1 MNNQYIIKFL
11 KFLFLFLFS
20 ISMSGCAIP
29 NPFKDVDWS
38 ETAEPSGK
46 KRARANAEAGA
57 GLGSG
62 ELFKRG
68 GGGSSKFEFA
78 SSNPL
83 WRASLDTLDFLV
95 FDTVDYSGGILITD
109 WYSENDPSEAIK
121 ITVRFLTNE
130 IRVDAIDVSI
140 HKRKCIESNNCIVN
154 KIDSDLIFDIKDK
167 ILRSAA
173 RIQLADKNKELET
186 IKKKRGRIQETYDE
200 RYDN

>member
-1 MNNQYIIKFL
+1 MNISSKFKFL
-11 KFLFLFLFS
+11 KI
-20 ISMSGCAIP
+20 ISLIILSLSLYSCT
-29 NPFKDVDWS
+29 NPFKNVDWS
-38 ETAEPSGK
+38 ETKEPMGK

-62 ELFKRG
+62 KLFKPGG
-68 GGGSSKFEFA
+68 GGGSAKFEFA

-109 WYSENDPSEAIK
+109 WYSENNPNEAIK
-121 ITVRFLTNE
+121 ITVRFLTDE
-130 IRVDAIDVSI
+130 IRADALNVAI
-140 HKRKCIESNNCIVN
+140 HKRNCYENKNCTVS
-154 KIDSDLIFDIKDK
+154 KIDSDLSFEIKDK

-173 RIQLADKNKELET
+173 LIQVSDKKRELET
-186 IKKKRGRIQETYDE
+186 IKKKRGRITESYDE

>member
-1 MNNQYIIKFL
+1 MKVSSNFKFL
-11 KFLFLFLFS
+11 KILFLIILPLTMYS
-20 ISMSGCAIP
+20 CT
-29 NPFKDVDWS
+29 NPFKDIDWS
-38 ETAEPSGK
+38 ETQEPMGK

-62 ELFKRG
+62 ELFKKGRG
-68 GGGSSKFEFA
+68 GSTNFEFA

-109 WYSENDPSEAIK
+109 WYSENDPNEAIK

-130 IRVDAIDVSI
+130 IRVDAIDVAI
-140 HKRKCIESNNCIVN
+140 HKRKCFENKNCLVN

-167 ILRSAA
+167 ILRTAA
-173 RIQLADKNKELET
+173 RIQVADKNKELET
-186 IKKKRGRIQETYDE
+186 IKKKRGRIGETYDE